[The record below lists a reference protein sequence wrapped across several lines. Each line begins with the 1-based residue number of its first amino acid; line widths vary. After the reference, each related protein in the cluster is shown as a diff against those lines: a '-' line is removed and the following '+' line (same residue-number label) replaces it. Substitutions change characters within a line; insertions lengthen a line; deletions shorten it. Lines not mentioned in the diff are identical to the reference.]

1 MQSVAETIR
10 SLKPNVCREEA
21 LQHFTG
27 GVRGL
32 ASNLFRGRPRSM
44 ADLYIPYRLF
54 HVKVRNRGREES
66 WIYALDAVEST
77 LDLFEFP
84 ELPDEQKVVTLETRN
99 AIPGRL
105 TAEHMLEP
113 LMGKVRRLVFSRG
126 FVRLRD
132 LQLEATAVAGEL
144 YLPYWVCFRGSDA
157 AAKLEILD
165 AVRRRS
171 EGGKVRGMVRD
182 WLQSSPEN
190 GFEVGLDCSLGNG

>member
-126 FVRLRD
+126 FVRLRG
-132 LQLEATAVAGEL
+132 LQIETMAVPGEL
-144 YLPYWVCFRGSDA
+144 YVPYWVCFRGTEQ

-165 AVRRRS
+165 AVRRRP
-171 EGGKVRGMVRD
+171 EGAKARGLVEGWIRGTRRD
-182 WLQSSPEN
+182 
-190 GFEVGLDCSLGNG
+190 